1 MLAIISQVEGLRKSS
16 ENYTGI
22 KYECLWSVFVDVLF
36 FFFFFPLYEQRE
48 RRETPAQP
56 SGLSREESNTP
67 EYVKVASQLGRR
79 SC

>member
-36 FFFFFPLYEQRE
+36 FLSLYEQRE

-67 EYVKVASQLGRR
+67 EYGKVASQLGRR

>member
-36 FFFFFPLYEQRE
+36 FFFLSMSKEKEERLQLSLQVSLGKKVIPL
-48 RRETPAQP
+48 
-56 SGLSREESNTP
+56 NM
-67 EYVKVASQLGRR
+67 
-79 SC
+79 

>member
-1 MLAIISQVEGLRKSS
+1 MSAFGV
-16 ENYTGI
+16 
-22 KYECLWSVFVDVLF
+22 CLWMCF

>member
-36 FFFFFPLYEQRE
+36 FFFFFLSMSKEKEERLQLSLQVSLGKKVIPL
-48 RRETPAQP
+48 
-56 SGLSREESNTP
+56 NM
-67 EYVKVASQLGRR
+67 
-79 SC
+79 

>member
-36 FFFFFPLYEQRE
+36 FFFFLSMSKEKEERLQLSLQVSLGKKVIPL
-48 RRETPAQP
+48 
-56 SGLSREESNTP
+56 NM
-67 EYVKVASQLGRR
+67 
-79 SC
+79 

>member
-36 FFFFFPLYEQRE
+36 FSSL
-48 RRETPAQP
+48 
-56 SGLSREESNTP
+56 
-67 EYVKVASQLGRR
+67 
-79 SC
+79 